1 MPKGPLRTSRTGVE
15 RRVSI
20 EDEEGPV
27 FFNSLFFQ
35 EIIQR

>member
-20 EDEEGPV
+20 EDEEDPV
-27 FFNSLFFQ
+27 FFNLLFFQ
-35 EIIQR
+35 DIFQR